1 MAYLGCMSKISAI
14 DLIRKTD
21 RLTIGIE
28 FPLDNDWSPDGEA
41 RRIVDGRP
49 RGVPDLSEQTNIIR
63 KIDTLGFSA
72 LWIRDVPVFDQVN
85 MGDAGSVYDVFALLG
100 FLAGI
105 TRNVALGTAAVVLPI
120 RHPLMT
126 AKAAASIDALSG
138 GRLILGVASGDRPI
152 EYPLLGIDFDSRGQ
166 AFRDAVGY
174 LRAAWQEGG
183 LPVDGQRI
191 PSLDLLP
198 RPAQP
203 SIPLI
208 VAGRAQQDEAWLEAN
223 MDGRFVYPG
232 SFDRLI
238 AQATDWAI
246 KTGGKRPFI
255 SAFHLDLADN
265 PDAPAQPIRFGA
277 RIGRKALIEHFRAL
291 RRGGVDHMAINLR
304 QSARPLD
311 EVIEELAS
319 EVIPALD
326 ESKAAR
332 AA

>member
-1 MAYLGCMSKISAI
+1 M
-14 DLIRKTD
+14 TV
-21 RLTIGIE
+21 GIE
-28 FPLDNDWSPDGEA
+28 FPLDNDWSTEGET
-41 RRIVDGRP
+41 RRIADGRP
-49 RGVPDLSEQTNIIR
+49 RGVPDLSMQTGLIR
-63 KIDTLGFSA
+63 KIDDLGFSA

-85 MGDAGSVYDVFALLG
+85 MGDAGSVYDVFAFLG
-100 FLAGI
+100 FLAGS

-138 GRLILGVASGDRPI
+138 GRLILGVASGDRPV
-152 EYPLLGIDFDSRGQ
+152 EYPLLGIDFNSRGQ

-174 LRAAWQEGG
+174 LRVAGQEGG
-183 LPVDGQRI
+183 LPVDGQRM

-198 RPAQP
+198 RPAQA

-208 VAGRAQQDEAWLEAN
+208 VAGRAQQDETWLAAN

-232 SFDRLI
+232 NVDRLI
-238 AQATDWAI
+238 AQASDWANA
-246 KTGGKRPFI
+246 TGGTRPFI
-255 SAFHLDLADN
+255 SAFHLDLIDD

-277 RIGRKALIEHFRAL
+277 RTGRKALIEHFRAL

-304 QSARPLD
+304 QSVRPVD

-319 EVIPALD
+319 EIIPVLD
-326 ESKAAR
+326 ENRAAR

>member
-1 MAYLGCMSKISAI
+1 MSKQSATN
-14 DLIRKTD
+14 LIKEAD
-21 RLTIGIE
+21 RLTVGIE
-28 FPLDNDWSPDGEA
+28 FPLDNDWSPDGEV
-41 RRIVDGRP
+41 RRIADGRP
-49 RGVPDLSEQTNIIR
+49 RGVPDLSGQVDIVR
-63 KIDTLGFSA
+63 KIDALGFAA
-72 LWIRDVPVFDQVN
+72 LWIRDVPVFDEVN

-100 FLAGI
+100 FLAGV

-120 RHPLMT
+120 RHPMMT
-126 AKAAASIDALSG
+126 AKAAASIDALSN
-138 GRLILGVASGDRPI
+138 GRLILGVASGDRPV

-183 LPVDGQRI
+183 LPVEGQRI

-232 SFDRLI
+232 NFDRLI
-238 AQATDWAI
+238 VQAREWAS
-246 KTGGKRPFI
+246 KTGGMRPFI
-255 SAFHLDLADN
+255 SAFHLDLTDD
-265 PDAPAQPIRFGA
+265 PDARAEPIRFGA
-277 RIGRKALIEHFRAL
+277 RIGRKALIEHLRAL

-311 EVIEELAS
+311 EVIEELAA

-326 ESKAAR
+326 ESKAAQ

>member
-1 MAYLGCMSKISAI
+1 M
-14 DLIRKTD
+14 TV
-21 RLTIGIE
+21 GIE
-28 FPLDNDWSPDGEA
+28 FPLDNDWSPEGEI
-41 RRIVDGRP
+41 RRIADGRP
-49 RGVPDLSEQTNIIR
+49 RGVPDLSTQTGLIR
-63 KIDTLGFSA
+63 KIDDLGFSA
-72 LWIRDVPVFDQVN
+72 LWIRDVPVFDRVN
-85 MGDAGSVYDVFALLG
+85 MGDAGSVYDVFAFLG

-183 LPVDGQRI
+183 LPVEGQRV

-198 RPAQP
+198 RPAQA

-208 VAGRAQQDEAWLEAN
+208 VAGRAQQDETWLAAN

-232 SFDRLI
+232 NVDRLI
-238 AQATDWAI
+238 AQASDWASA
-246 KTGGKRPFI
+246 TGGTRPFI
-255 SAFHLDLADN
+255 SAFHLDLIDN

-277 RIGRKALIEHFRAL
+277 RTGRKALIERFRAL

-319 EVIPALD
+319 EIIPVLD
-326 ESKAAR
+326 ENKAAR

>member
-1 MAYLGCMSKISAI
+1 MSKVSAI
-14 DLIRKTD
+14 DLLRKTD
-21 RLTIGIE
+21 RLTVGIE
-28 FPLDNDWSPDGEA
+28 FPLDNDWSPNGEV
-41 RRIVDGRP
+41 RRIADGRP
-49 RGVPDLSEQTNIIR
+49 RGVPDLSVQTDIIR
-63 KIDTLGFSA
+63 KIDNLGFAA
-72 LWIRDVPVFDQVN
+72 LWIRDVPVFDQIN

-100 FLAGI
+100 FLAGL
-105 TRNVALGTAAVVLPI
+105 TRNVALGTAAVALPI

-166 AFRDAVGY
+166 AFREAVGY

-183 LPVDGQRI
+183 LPVDGQRM

-198 RPAQP
+198 RPVQA

-208 VAGRAQQDEAWLEAN
+208 VAGRAQQDEEWLRAH

-232 SFDRLI
+232 DVDRLS
-238 AQATDWAI
+238 AQATDWASR
-246 KTGGKRPFI
+246 TGGTRPFI
-255 SAFHLDLADN
+255 SAFHLDLIDD
-265 PDAPAQPIRFGA
+265 PDAPMQPIRFGA
-277 RIGRKALIEHFRAL
+277 RTGRKALTEHFRAL

-304 QSARPLD
+304 QSVRPLG

-326 ESKAAR
+326 ENKAAR

>member
-1 MAYLGCMSKISAI
+1 
-14 DLIRKTD
+14 
-21 RLTIGIE
+21 
-28 FPLDNDWSPDGEA
+28 
-41 RRIVDGRP
+41 
-49 RGVPDLSEQTNIIR
+49 
-63 KIDTLGFSA
+63 
-72 LWIRDVPVFDQVN
+72 
-85 MGDAGSVYDVFALLG
+85 MGDAGSVYDAFAFLG

-105 TRNVALGTAAVVLPI
+105 TRKVALGTAAVVLPI

-152 EYPLLGIDFDSRGQ
+152 EYPLLGLDFDGRGK
-166 AFRDAVGY
+166 AFREAVGY

-183 LPVDGQRI
+183 LPVDGQRV

-198 RPAQP
+198 RPAQA

-208 VAGRAQQDEAWLEAN
+208 VAGRAQQDDAWLAQT

-232 SFDRLI
+232 NVDRLI
-238 AQATDWAI
+238 AQARDWASA
-246 KTGGKRPFI
+246 TGGMRPFI
-255 SAFHLDLADN
+255 SAFHLDLLDD
-265 PDAPAQPIRFGA
+265 PDAPMQPIRLGA
-277 RIGRKALIEHFRAL
+277 RLGRTALIEHFRAL

-304 QSARPLD
+304 QSARPLG

-326 ESKAAR
+326 ETKAAL

>member
-1 MAYLGCMSKISAI
+1 MSKVSAI

-21 RLTIGIE
+21 RLTVGIE

-41 RRIVDGRP
+41 RRLADGRQ
-49 RGVPDLSEQTNIIR
+49 RGVPDLSAHTGLVR
-63 KIDTLGFSA
+63 KIDTLGFAA

-126 AKAAASIDALSG
+126 AKAAASIDALSD

-183 LPVDGQRI
+183 LPVDRQRI

-198 RPAQP
+198 RPAQT

-208 VAGRAQQDEAWLEAN
+208 VAGRAHQDEAWLEAN

-246 KTGGKRPFI
+246 KTGGTRPFI

-265 PDAPAQPIRFGA
+265 PDAPVQPIRFGA
-277 RIGRKALIEHFRAL
+277 RIGRKALIEQFRAL
-291 RRGGVDHMAINLR
+291 RRGGIDHIAINLR

-326 ESKAAR
+326 ESKAAL

>member
-1 MAYLGCMSKISAI
+1 MSKISAI

-21 RLTIGIE
+21 RLTVGIE

-41 RRIVDGRP
+41 RRLADGRQ
-49 RGVPDLSEQTNIIR
+49 RGVPDLSAHTGLIR
-63 KIDTLGFSA
+63 KIDSLGYAA

-126 AKAAASIDALSG
+126 AKAAASIDALSD

-183 LPVDGQRI
+183 LPVDGQRV

-198 RPAQP
+198 RPTQAT
-203 SIPLI
+203 IPLI
-208 VAGRAQQDEAWLEAN
+208 VAGRAQQDEPWLQAN
-223 MDGRFVYPG
+223 MDGRFVYP
-232 SFDRLI
+232 SNVDRLI
-238 AQATDWAI
+238 AQATDWATA
-246 KTGGKRPFI
+246 TGGTRPFI
-255 SAFHLDLADN
+255 SAFHLDLIDD

-277 RIGRKALIEHFRAL
+277 RTGRKALIEHFRTL

-304 QSARPLD
+304 QSARPLG

-326 ESKAAR
+326 DNKAAL

>member
-1 MAYLGCMSKISAI
+1 MSKISAL
-14 DLIRKTD
+14 DLIRTTG
-21 RLTIGIE
+21 RLTLGIE
-28 FPLDNDWSPDGEA
+28 LPLDNDWSPDGEA
-41 RRIVDGRP
+41 RRIAEGRP
-49 RGVPDLSEQTNIIR
+49 RGVPELTAQNDLVRQ
-63 KIDTLGFSA
+63 IDSLGFAA
-72 LWIRDVPVFDQVN
+72 LWVRDVPVFDAVN

-105 TRNVALGTAAVVLPI
+105 TRKVALGTAAVVLPI

-152 EYPLLGIDFDSRGQ
+152 EYPLLGLDFDSRGQ

-183 LPVDGQRI
+183 LPVDGQRL

-198 RPAQP
+198 RPVQA

-208 VAGRAQQDEAWLEAN
+208 VAGRAQQDEEWLRAH

-232 SFDRLI
+232 DFDRLS
-238 AQATDWAI
+238 AQATDWASR
-246 KTGGKRPFI
+246 TGGTRPFI
-255 SAFHLDLADN
+255 SAFHLDLSDD
-265 PDAPAQPIRFGA
+265 PDAPMQPIRFGA
-277 RIGRKALIEHFRAL
+277 RTGRKALIAHFRAL
-291 RRGGVDHMAINLR
+291 ARDGVDHMAINLR
-304 QSARPLD
+304 QSARPPG

-319 EVIPALD
+319 EVIPALAGN
-326 ESKAAR
+326 KAAL